1 MLRAALEGL
10 VLLGGTVLHV
20 TPGPGHC
27 RCVRVFLLLS
37 CLISISLDLDVARRQ
52 TLSKSLRKATVEV
65 LRWATAAA
73 FQEVRQLGFL
83 VA

>member
-37 CLISISLDLDVARRQ
+37 CLISISLDLDVAGRQ
-52 TLSKSLRKATVEV
+52 TLSKSLWKAAVEV

-73 FQEVRQLGFL
+73 FQEVRQFGFL
-83 VA
+83 VT